1 MTVIV
6 RENPASVF
14 AELPFGQSI
23 PSPDGTVLHA
33 WQITD
38 LWSDADLA
46 AEGIYRVA
54 PAVVPAGKIVT
65 AIAYQRVNGIV
76 TQVLTLTDQV
86 PVGQR
91 TCSPRQIR
99 LAMTQQG
106 VRQACE
112 DWVSAQSQNVKDN
125 WEYATV
131 IDENN
136 PLIAACMSALGKT
149 QADVAA
155 LFDLAVTIQ

>member
-6 RENPASVF
+6 RENPANVF

-46 AEGIYRVA
+46 TEHIYRVA
-54 PAVVPAGKIVT
+54 PAVVPQGKIVSAT
-65 AIAYQRVNGIV
+65 GYQRVNGTV
-76 TQVLTLTDQV
+76 TQILTLADEV

-91 TCSPRQIR
+91 VASPRQIR
-99 LAMTQQG
+99 LALNQQG
-106 VRQACE
+106 LRQACE
-112 DWVSAQSQNVKDN
+112 NWVASQAQDVKDN
-125 WEYATV
+125 WDYATF
-131 IDENN
+131 IKEDN
-136 PLIAACMSALGKT
+136 PLIIACMNGIGKT
-149 QADVAA
+149 QADLTA
-155 LFDLAVTIQ
+155 LFDLAVAIQ